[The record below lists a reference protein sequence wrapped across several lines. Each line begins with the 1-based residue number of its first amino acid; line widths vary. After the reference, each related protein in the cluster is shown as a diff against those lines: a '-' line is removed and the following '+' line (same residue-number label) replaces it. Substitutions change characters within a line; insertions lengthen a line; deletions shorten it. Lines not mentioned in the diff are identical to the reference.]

1 MSLFNKGGIVIFKNT
16 KIFSI
21 TFVLYI
27 ILLFLTSCTST
38 IIDLY
43 HEDTNLI
50 KVEEGFNLSN
60 PKFENFQI
68 KSVLFQPY
76 FSTDYSEEE
85 GDEYI
90 YTLNMSVYK
99 EANNDSKVTLNKI
112 TIEGTKNVILDK
124 NDVVINKEL
133 AFQGIEGNMQESNI
147 ILLEPLN
154 GKDLKLSD
162 DSKIKVILNISVQK
176 DKKIITCNLEYIF
189 KTDVRTYLIQR

>member
-1 MSLFNKGGIVIFKNT
+1 MIFKNT

-50 KVEEGFNLSN
+50 KVDEGFNLSN

-68 KSVLFQPY
+68 NSVLFQPY

-85 GDEYI
+85 GDGYI

-124 NDVVINKEL
+124 NDVDLNKEL
-133 AFQGIEGNMQESNI
+133 AFKGIVGNMEESNI

-154 GKDLKLSD
+154 GKDLQLSD

-176 DKKIITCNLEYIF
+176 DKKITTSNLEYIF
-189 KTDVRTYLIQR
+189 ITDVRTYLIQR